1 MLCFDEWGPPGL
13 TPEDICPFSV
23 KQKYK
28 KSAAGA
34 NM

>member
-1 MLCFDEWGPPGL
+1 MLWFDEWGTPGV
-13 TPEDICPFSV
+13 TPEGICPFSV

-34 NM
+34 KM